1 MDMSM
6 RVLDWQALVE
16 GALGIHEQTAMTI
29 GVFDGVHRGH
39 QALIAKILH
48 QGFIPTVITFRQN
61 PKRILSPETY
71 GGDILSLPQ
80 KLAIFEDLGVSQT
93 ILIDFSENFST
104 LKGQEFIDALIR
116 WGKLAY
122 LVIGSN
128 FRCGYR
134 LDTDAT
140 LIRGMNAARG
150 ITTEVVPPV
159 EDGALPVSSSRIR
172 AAIVAGDFTRARAAL
187 GRNVAIDL
195 EGLPPLPGTG
205 GVIFD
210 LVSSYRVI
218 PPEGRYRVVVYEQ
231 GKHNA
236 EKGRVVEISLREGK
250 ICIPLDGTA
259 PWHGGYIEFVS
270 QEAFPQPSFW
280 GKQP

>member
-6 RVLDWQALVE
+6 RVLDWQALV
-16 GALGIHEQTAMTI
+16 GGTLGIHEQTAMTI
-29 GVFDGVHRGH
+29 GVFDGVHQGH
-39 QALIAKILH
+39 QALIAKILR
-48 QGFIPTVITFRQN
+48 QGFMPTVITFRQN

-71 GGDILSLPQ
+71 GGDIVSLPQ

-104 LKGQEFIDALIR
+104 LKGQEFINTLIR

-140 LIRGMNAARG
+140 LISEMNAARG
-150 ITTEVVPPV
+150 IITEVVPPV

-172 AAIVAGDFTRARAAL
+172 AAIVAGDFTRAQRAL

-195 EGLPPLPGTG
+195 EGIPSIPGTG
-205 GVIFD
+205 CVIFD
-210 LVSSYRVI
+210 LASSYRVI
-218 PPEGRYRVVVYEQ
+218 PPEGRYRVVVYDQ
-231 GKHNA
+231 GKKNA
-236 EKGRVVEISLREGK
+236 EKSRVAEISIREGK
-250 ICIPLDGTA
+250 ICIPLDGTV
-259 PWHGGYIEFVS
+259 PWQVGYIEFVS
-270 QEAFPQPSFW
+270 LEIFPKLQFL
-280 GKQP
+280 GKQF